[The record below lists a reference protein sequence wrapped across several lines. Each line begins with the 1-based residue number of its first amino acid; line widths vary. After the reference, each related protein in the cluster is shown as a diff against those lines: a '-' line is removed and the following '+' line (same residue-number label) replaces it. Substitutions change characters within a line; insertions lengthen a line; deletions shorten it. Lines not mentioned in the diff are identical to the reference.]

1 MIFNNKRSEV
11 EIIYDILT
19 SAREEIHKT
28 RLRYKSNM
36 SHIQFNKY
44 LNAMIDKNLI
54 DEKEEDEKSKIYCL
68 TEDGKELLIS
78 LNIVLNRLK

>member
-19 SAREEIHKT
+19 SAREDIHKT

-44 LNAMIDKNLI
+44 LNAMIEKDLI
-54 DEKEEDEKSKIYCL
+54 NEKEENDKSKIYCL
-68 TEDGKELLIS
+68 TEDGKDLLES

>member
-19 SAREEIHKT
+19 SAREDIHKT

-44 LNAMIDKNLI
+44 LDAMIEKDLI
-54 DEKEEDEKSKIYCL
+54 NEKEENDKSKVYCL
-68 TEDGKELLIS
+68 TEDGKDLLVS